1 MRFRSRSRSISKKPR
16 TALTRGATTVASA
29 VLLSGAFGVGT
40 AAAYDVESG
49 SLAFS
54 GDAGEYIS
62 GGQSYAYDEGLTTQG
77 YVTNGVPT
85 GVGVFVDAGDGS
97 SWALHLETAGGDV
110 QPLAPGTYSGAAA
123 NPAPGRPRI
132 ELRGNGRDCLA
143 EGAFAVQDVDI
154 TARGYVKKLDATF
167 EQHCP
172 GATESV
178 RGEVHLSNPEP
189 PAETALG
196 LDVAPDAVA
205 GRVDGHAL
213 VHGTVTCTE
222 PVALDTYGTVSQT
235 LDGVTTRGTYRTR
248 VDCVPGAPVPWAA
261 SAAPTSGVPFQRGDA
276 TVIASSTGKDPFYGH
291 TITAGYSGPLQL
303 TKK

>member
-1 MRFRSRSRSISKKPR
+1 MRSRRVLPR
-16 TALTRGATTVASA
+16 VLTAFAATALLT
-29 VLLSGAFGVGT
+29 GAFGVGT
-40 AAAYDVESG
+40 AEAYDVESG
-49 SLAFS
+49 SFAFS

-62 GGQSYAYDEGLTTQG
+62 GGQSYAYAEGLTTQG
-77 YVTNGVPT
+77 YITNGVPT
-85 GVGVFVDAGDGS
+85 GVGVFVDGADGS
-97 SWALHLETAGGDV
+97 SWALHLETPAGAV
-110 QPLAPGTYSGAAA
+110 QALAPGTYSGAAA
-123 NPAPGRPRI
+123 NPDANQPRV
-132 ELRGNGRDCLA
+132 ELRGDGRDCLG
-143 EGAFAVQDVDI
+143 EGSFTIQDVDI
-154 TARGYVKKLDATF
+154 RAHGYVKQLDATF

-172 GATESV
+172 GATESL

-205 GRVDGHAL
+205 DRVSGRAL

-235 LDGVTTRGTYRTR
+235 LDGVTTRGTYRTQ
-248 VDCVPGAPVPWAA
+248 VDCVPGAPMPWTA
-261 SAAPTSGVPFQRGDA
+261 SVAPTGGVPFQRGDA
-276 TVIASSTGKDPFYGH
+276 TVIASTTGKDPFYGH

>member
-1 MRFRSRSRSISKKPR
+1 MRSRRVIARSL
-16 TALTRGATTVASA
+16 TALAATA
-29 VLLSGAFGVGT
+29 LLSGAFGVGT
-40 AAAYDVESG
+40 AEAYDVESG

-62 GGQSYAYDEGLTTQG
+62 GGQSYAYEQGLTTQG

-85 GVGVFVDAGDGS
+85 GVGVFVDGADGS
-97 SWALHLETAGGDV
+97 SWALHLETAAGAV
-110 QPLAPGTYSGAAA
+110 QPLAPGTYTGAAA
-123 NPAPGRPRI
+123 NPDASHPRI

-143 EGAFAVQDVDI
+143 EGSFTVQDVDI
-154 TARGYVKKLDATF
+154 RDHGYVKKLDATF

-178 RGEVHLSNPEP
+178 RGEVHVSNPEP
-189 PAETALG
+189 PAETVLG

-205 GRVDGHAL
+205 DRISGRAL

-222 PVALDTYGTVSQT
+222 PVALETHGTVSQT
-235 LDGVTTRGTYRTR
+235 LDGVTTRGTYSTK
-248 VDCVPGAPVPWAA
+248 VDCVPGAPTSWTA
-261 SAAPTSGVPFQRGDA
+261 SAAPTGGVPFQRGDA
-276 TVIASSTGKDPFYGH
+276 TVVASTTGKDPFYGH
-291 TITAGYSGPLQL
+291 TITAAYSGSLQL

>member
-1 MRFRSRSRSISKKPR
+1 MRSRRVI
-16 TALTRGATTVASA
+16 TRVCTRVTTTLACA

-40 AAAYDVESG
+40 AEAYDVESG
-49 SLAFS
+49 SLSFS
-54 GDAGEYIS
+54 GDAGEYVS
-62 GGQSYAYDEGLTTQG
+62 GGQSYAYADGLTAQG
-77 YVTNGVPT
+77 YITNGVPT
-85 GVGVFVDAGDGS
+85 GVGVFVDGADGG
-97 SWALHLETAGGDV
+97 SWALHLETPAGAV

-123 NPAPGRPRI
+123 NPDASRPRI
-132 ELRGNGRDCLA
+132 ELRGNGRDCLD
-143 EGAFAVQDVDI
+143 EGSFTVQDVDI
-154 TARGYVKKLDATF
+154 RAHGYVKKLDATF

-172 GATESV
+172 GATESL
-178 RGEVHLSNPEP
+178 RGEVHVANPEP

-235 LDGVTTRGTYRTR
+235 LDGVTTRGTYRTK
-248 VDCVPGAPVPWAA
+248 VGCVPGGPTAWTA
-261 SAAPTSGVPFQRGDA
+261 SAVPSGSVPFQRGDA